1 MGQQAQWQLVSHLT
15 LNHLSI
21 TDSDQSL
28 DALKQMLRLYNFS
41 DTKTDGRR
49 AALNRQMIEGMVN
62 VRSQRVT
69 RRVGTNADS
78 AFCRGVQIEL
88 TLNEDNYVGIGG
100 FLFASVMRHFFT
112 KYASINSFAELK
124 VVTQQRDQP
133 MCHWPPIVG
142 QEKVA

>member
-1 MGQQAQWQLVSHLT
+1 
-15 LNHLSI
+15 
-21 TDSDQSL
+21 
-28 DALKQMLRLYNFS
+28 
-41 DTKTDGRR
+41 
-49 AALNRQMIEGMVN
+49 MIEGMVN

-100 FLFASVMRHFFT
+100 FLFASVIRHFFT
-112 KYASINSFAELK
+112 KYASINSFAELN